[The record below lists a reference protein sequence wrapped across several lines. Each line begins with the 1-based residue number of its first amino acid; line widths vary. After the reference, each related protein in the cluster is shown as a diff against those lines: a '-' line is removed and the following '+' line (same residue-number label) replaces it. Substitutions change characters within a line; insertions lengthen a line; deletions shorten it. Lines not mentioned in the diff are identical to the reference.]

1 MYYAIYNKL
10 HADLTTYINYIL
22 IIMYNILYFNMPYYN
37 VLL

>member
-22 IIMYNILYFNMPYYN
+22 IVMYTYSNYILIVTTY
-37 VLL
+37 L